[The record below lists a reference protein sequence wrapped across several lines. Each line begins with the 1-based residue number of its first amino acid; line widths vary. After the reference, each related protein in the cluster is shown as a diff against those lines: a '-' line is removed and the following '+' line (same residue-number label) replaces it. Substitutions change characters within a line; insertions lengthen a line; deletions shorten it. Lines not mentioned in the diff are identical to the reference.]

1 GRDVAGVEAGALPLY
16 PPAVRQDGV
25 VETQED
31 GLALRE
37 GNVSPGALCLTGG
50 VHGTVDVLLIAGT
63 DPAEVLRGEGN
74 LDLDRLLGLGA
85 IGGQLVGGQPAQRLL
100 GVWRECADGPS
111 VRESQTGHWWKHT
124 FIEESLR

>member
-1 GRDVAGVEAGALPLY
+1 
-16 PPAVRQDGV
+16 
-25 VETQED
+25 
-31 GLALRE
+31 
-37 GNVSPGALCLTGG
+37 CLTGG

-100 GVWRECADGPS
+100 EVCRECAEGQS
-111 VRESQTGHWWKHT
+111 LGESQSSHGWKYTFVEEPMRWRSEEHT
-124 FIEESLR
+124 SELQSRFDLVCRLLREKNK